1 MDTRQ
6 ITQVRPSGT
15 KTPRRRPVAAIVV
28 GLALVVL
35 VAVVGALAVGSG
47 ISDEGRQ
54 TTPAQVVHVAPGH
67 TQPATRIYRMAMR
80 PVAPTQVT
88 NVAPGHTQPAT
99 KIHRIAM
106 RPLDPTPGRRG

>member
-1 MDTRQ
+1 MDTRE
-6 ITQVRPSGT
+6 ITQVRPSGS
-15 KTPRRRPVAAIVV
+15 KSPRRRPVAAIVV

-54 TTPAQVVHVAPGH
+54 TTPAQAVHVAPGH
-67 TQPATRIYRMAMR
+67 TQPATRIYRIAMR

-88 NVAPGHTQPAT
+88 KVAPGHTQPAT

-106 RPLDPTPGRRG
+106 RPLDATPGRRG

>member
-15 KTPRRRPVAAIVV
+15 KAPRRKPVVAIVV

-47 ISDEGRQ
+47 LSDEGRQ

-67 TQPATRIYRMAMR
+67 TQPATKIYRIAMR

-99 KIHRIAM
+99 KIHR
-106 RPLDPTPGRRG
+106 